1 MENEIVRWIL
11 VGIAV
16 AFVAIERAIK
26 IYHNVAWKRNG
37 RDRRKPNNPG
47 VKYTPGAAEACQK
60 HGTAL
65 AEIKNE
71 LKNINRRLFKLEG

>member
-1 MENEIVRWIL
+1 MNEASQLIL

-26 IYHNVAWKRNG
+26 IYGNITWKRNG
-37 RDRRKPNNPG
+37 RNRRKSSNPG
-47 VKYTPGAAEACQK
+47 IEHTPGAATACQK
-60 HGTAL
+60 HGNAL

-71 LKNINRRLFKLEG
+71 LLNINRRLKKLEK